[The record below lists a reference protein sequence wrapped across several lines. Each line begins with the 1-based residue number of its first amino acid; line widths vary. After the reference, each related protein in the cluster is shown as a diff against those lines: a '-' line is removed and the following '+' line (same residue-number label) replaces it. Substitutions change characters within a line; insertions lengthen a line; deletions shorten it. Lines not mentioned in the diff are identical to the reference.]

1 MMALSSTD
9 LPVPEPPT
17 TPSTS
22 PRRTSRSSPSWIV
35 WAPNRVTSPRTRITA
50 AWLLQTP
57 TYENRIEKSASS
69 TITRN
74 IPTTT
79 DRVVSRPT
87 LSALPLTFRPS

>member
-1 MMALSSTD
+1 MMVFSSTD

-22 PRRTSRSSPSWIV
+22 
-35 WAPNRVTSPRTRITA
+35 A
-50 AWLLQTP
+50 ALDIQVQPVMDRLRAEPGDQSAHADHGQLLQTP
-57 TYENRIEKSASS
+57 TYENRIEKRASS

-87 LSALPLTFRPS
+87 LSALPLTFSPS